1 MHKEQTLIILKPDAV
16 QRSLVGKILER
27 FENIGLKIVAMKM
40 FQATPEH
47 AAKHY
52 KLDEEWAK
60 GVYSK
65 AKASY
70 DKEGKKFPF
79 KDHMEM
85 GKNIQERNMKFL
97 CESPVIAA
105 VLQGPHAVEL
115 ARKLIGSTEP
125 RQALPGTIRGD
136 FASIESYA
144 LTDPLNRVLRNLVHA
159 SDSPANAK
167 NEITLWFSP
176 KELFNY
182 QKELDKHF

>member
-1 MHKEQTLIILKPDAV
+1 MHKEQTLIILKPDTV
-16 QRSLVGKILER
+16 QRNLVGKIIER

-40 FQATPEH
+40 VHATPDH

-60 GVYSK
+60 NLYNK

-70 DKEGKKFPF
+70 EKEGKKHPF

-85 GKNIQERNMKFL
+85 GKAIQSRNMKFL
-97 CESPVIAA
+97 CECPVIAV

-115 ARKLIGSTEP
+115 SRKMIGSTEP
-125 RQALPGTIRGD
+125 RQSLPGTIRGD

-144 LTDPLNRVLRNLVHA
+144 LTDPRERVLRNLVHA
-159 SDSPANAK
+159 SDSPENAK
-167 NEITLWFSP
+167 REISLWFSP
-176 KELFNY
+176 QEVFDY
-182 QKELDKHF
+182 SKELDKHF